1 MKTKNIVVLI
11 LFATSLRIA
20 RAENSPE
27 ATEGSP
33 GVVQEQTEKQAGANR
48 KAILK
53 KERQSKETGRQ
64 AEPEK
69 KEQEKA
75 AVAGNA
81 DNIPVPPTLEETRL
95 TMDKWIEIQQIIS
108 RERKDWQQGKEIL
121 LGRLELIKKEVVT
134 LEEKTRQAEA
144 SVTEANKKRSDL
156 LAENDQLKVAGALL
170 TEAATGMEGEVRRLF
185 KALPEPI
192 QTKLQPL
199 YQRIP
204 EDPAKT
210 RVSAAERFQ
219 NVLGIL
225 NELNKT
231 NNEIIVSYEVHNLA
245 DGKPS
250 EVKAM
255 YVGLAQAYYVSARGE
270 GGVGRPA
277 ADGWKWEP
285 SKAVA
290 SEVLTA
296 LEILEGKRT
305 PAFVHL
311 PVKLQ

>member
-1 MKTKNIVVLI
+1 MKTKKVLI
-11 LFATSLRIA
+11 FIFLAVCLRDVH
-20 RAENSPE
+20 AES
-27 ATEGSP
+27 
-33 GVVQEQTEKQAGANR
+33 R
-48 KAILK
+48 KDA
-53 KERQSKETGRQ
+53 GRQ

-69 KEQEKA
+69 NEQDKA
-75 AVAGNA
+75 VRAGNA
-81 DNIPVPPTLEETRL
+81 DNIPAAPTLEETRL
-95 TMDKWIEIQQIIS
+95 TMDKWIETQQIIS

-121 LGRLELIKKEVVT
+121 LGRLELIKKEIAT
-134 LEEKTRQAEA
+134 LEEKTGLAEA
-144 SVTEANKKRSDL
+144 GVTEANKKRSDL
-156 LAENDQLKVAGALL
+156 LAENDQLKAANTLL
-170 TEAATGMEGEVRRLF
+170 TDAVTGMEGDVRLLF
-185 KALPEPI
+185 KALPEPV

-204 EDPAKT
+204 EDTVKT
-210 RVSAAERFQ
+210 RISASERFQ

-231 NNEIIVSYEVHNLA
+231 NNEITVSYEVHHLA

-270 GGVGRPA
+270 GGIGRPT
-277 ADGWKWEP
+277 DNGWKWEP

-305 PAFVHL
+305 PDFVHL